1 MGGLGGNDSGHLNH
15 LYEDYSLTFGELK
28 STLTSVINSKI
39 TLYEKVDGQ
48 NLSLT
53 HDPRSHASYAARNK
67 TDIKAQG
74 IDKKQ
79 LNKRYS
85 SSGKEK
91 VKEAF
96 TEALVAFNEAVS
108 DLVYYQR
115 FQTFDKDQGGVPFV
129 NLEVMAVDNPN
140 VIRYDRNYLVM
151 HGVTR
156 YKPGTAKGSACKS
169 TFQEITKLINGSIVK
184 SPDSGKVWFIKG
196 PTEIDL
202 SRTSNKTLMQK
213 ALEDLHAFMKENHL
227 EDDDTISDY
236 LESQIV
242 VDHLKLF
249 SMSSDVESDF
259 LNRMLD
265 VPGALP
271 TPSIVKGMNPIMK
284 TALSDLARDRRRIVR
299 NAIMPLELIINKF
312 GIGLLENSHSIF
324 VDDGPAQVI
333 ELRHRVKSA
342 VDRLTRD
349 GTDRTKNVLKMNYD
363 KLNNDVDMIT
373 STVEGVVF
381 TSPITKKSYKI
392 TGAFAPINQIL
403 GMDNPAFAKSRTVE
417 KPLATPL
424 YVA

>member
-363 KLNNDVDMIT
+363 KLNNDVNMIT